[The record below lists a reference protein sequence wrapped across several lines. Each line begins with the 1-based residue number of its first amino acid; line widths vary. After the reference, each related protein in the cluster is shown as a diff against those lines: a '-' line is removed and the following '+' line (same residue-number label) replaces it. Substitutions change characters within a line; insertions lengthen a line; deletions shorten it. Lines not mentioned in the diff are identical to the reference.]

1 MIADK
6 LRQAILQAAI
16 QGKLTKQL
24 KSDGDAKD
32 LLTKVQAEKAKL
44 IREGKIKKEKP
55 LPDITEDEKPFEI
68 PENWEWVRLN
78 NICEYIQR
86 GKSPVYSTIK
96 KYPVVAQKCNQWS
109 GFSLELAQFADPN
122 TIKSYSPERMLQ
134 QDDLLW
140 NSTGLGTVGRMAIY
154 DSKKNPYELAV
165 ADSHVT
171 VIRLFKQHVLAQY
184 VYAYISGPSVQSII
198 ELQTTGSTKQKE
210 LQTETVKKYLIP
222 LPPLAEQK
230 RIVARIESLLPELD
244 KLEKE
249 ETRLETMQQAFP
261 KAMKDSLL
269 QAAIQGKLTKQLES
283 DGDAKDL
290 LAKIQFEKA
299 KLIEEGKIKK
309 EKSLPEITIEE
320 IPFEIP
326 KNWCWCHFIDCMD
339 IRDGTHDTPKYVI
352 NGIPLITSKNLNN
365 GKLDFSTVKFISND
379 DADKINLRSFV
390 DDGDILFAMIGS
402 IGNPVL
408 VKKEREFCIKNVALF
423 KNVKHIMNMQYINFY
438 LQFAQSVMKRISSGA
453 VQSFISLKV
462 FREFLL
468 PLPPLAE
475 QKRIVE
481 RLNELLPLCDKL

>member
-1 MIADK
+1 MYDGIDIDY
-6 LRQAILQAAI
+6 LCLFVNAISLSAYVTGTAQPKMN
-16 QGKLTKQL
+16 QQRMN
-24 KSDGDAKD
+24 S
-32 LLTKVQAEKAKL
+32 
-44 IREGKIKKEKP
+44 
-55 LPDITEDEKPFEI
+55 I
-68 PENWEWVRLN
+68 PV
-78 NICEYIQR
+78 
-86 GKSPVYSTIK
+86 
-96 KYPVVAQKCNQWS
+96 
-109 GFSLELAQFADPN
+109 
-122 TIKSYSPERMLQ
+122 
-134 QDDLLW
+134 
-140 NSTGLGTVGRMAIY
+140 
-154 DSKKNPYELAV
+154 
-165 ADSHVT
+165 
-171 VIRLFKQHVLAQY
+171 
-184 VYAYISGPSVQSII
+184 SI
-198 ELQTTGSTKQKE
+198 
-210 LQTETVKKYLIP
+210 
-222 LPPLAEQK
+222 PPLAEQK

-249 ETRLETMQQAFP
+249 ETRLEMVQQAFP

-481 RLNELLPLCDKL
+481 RLNELLPLCDEL